1 MGNKQSTVSKDVKL
15 LYNKA
20 LISQEKND
28 DRQALSYYR
37 QARYQIRS
45 INANGQDIDQ
55 LHYSISLNMCKIY
68 ER

>member
-1 MGNKQSTVSKDVKL
+1 MGNKQSTVFRDAKL
-15 LYNKA
+15 LYDKA

-28 DRQALSYYR
+28 DRQALSYCY
-37 QARYQIRS
+37 QARNLIRS
-45 INANGQDIDQ
+45 INSDSQDIDQ